1 MLSFRF
7 NNNYV
12 KDCIWLQREILTP
25 AGIQSFHPFL
35 DQYLIEFIFQLPI
48 SKLIVPLVNKSLL
61 RRAVRNDIPSS
72 LYRRKLKTEFSPSI
86 TKGLIEEKS
95 RLTSIINKCLL
106 GELGIVKKTEFI
118 AEFGSLLNH
127 GDLYSTDNPHYATWM
142 WQALILEIWIQD
154 QLLRGTL
161 SV

>member
-1 MLSFRF
+1 MFA
-7 NNNYV
+7 
-12 KDCIWLQREILTP
+12 W
-25 AGIQSFHPFL
+25 
-35 DQYLIEFIFQLPI
+35 
-48 SKLIVPLVNKSLL
+48 
-61 RRAVRNDIPSS
+61 RARNS
-72 LYRRKLKTEFSPSI
+72 
-86 TKGLIEEKS
+86 
-95 RLTSIINKCLL
+95 
-106 GELGIVKKTEFI
+106 KKTEFI